1 MYYRKEYYDV
11 VKELESNAEGI
22 TSSEAKNRLERD
34 GYNELKEGSKVPL
47 WKMFLE
53 SFKDPLVIVLL
64 IAAIVQMFLGEVVE
78 SLIIFLVVI
87 LKMFLGEVVESLIIF
102 LVVILNSVLGVTQTR
117 KAESS
122 LDSLKKL
129 SAPSAK
135 VLRDG
140 KKVTVPVKEIV
151 VGDVVF
157 LEAGDYIPADGRLI
171 EAQTLKVVVTVPVKE
186 IVVGDV
192 VFLEAGDYIPA
203 DGRLIEAQTLKV
215 VEGMLTG
222 EAEAVLKH
230 TDKIDEE
237 VGIGDRKN
245 MVFSG
250 ATVVYGRGKLVVT
263 QTGMNTEM
271 GKVAALLETAGNKQT
286 PLQQKLDDFGKKLG
300 IIIMILAAAIFAI
313 QVIRGYLAGSDLKAL
328 IFDSFMFAIA
338 VAVAAIPEALS
349 SIVTIVLA
357 VGTKDMAKKQAI
369 VRKLPAVETLG
380 STGVICT
387 DKTGTL
393 TQNKMTVVDF
403 FMYGITKEEVK
414 AEADSSEQ
422 VEAMNLSSTLC
433 NDADIT
439 EAGVELGDP
448 TEVALLRFANKRGID
463 YKELRDKY
471 DRLSEIPFDSDR
483 KLMSTVNSINGNAI
497 MFTKGGPDVVF
508 SRVSKALDDGDEVE
522 ITEEILNKY
531 RKQNEDFSNR
541 ALRVL
546 AFALKDVPDEN
557 FVPALDDEV
566 DMTLVGLMAMI
577 DPPREEVYGAVAE
590 ATGAGIKTVMITGDH
605 KTTAAAIAK
614 EIGIMKDG
622 DIALTGQELD
632 ALSEKELEEKLEHI
646 TVYARVSP
654 ENKIRIVKAWQEK
667 GYITAMTGDG
677 VNDAPALKQANI
689 GIGMG
694 SGTDVAKD
702 AAAMILTDDNFK
714 TIVSAVEVGRTVY
727 SNIKK
732 SITYLFAGN
741 LGAIIAI
748 LFAVFVGWS
757 NPFTA
762 LQLLVEVGRTVYSN
776 IKKSIT
782 YLFAGNLGAIIAIL
796 FAVFVGWSNPFTAL
810 QLLFINLINDS
821 LPAIAL
827 GLEPAE
833 KNIMSEKPRDI
844 NEGILQG
851 GTWQAVLLRGVIIG
865 IVVILAQYIG
875 NKVSPELGAAMAFST
890 VTIAR
895 IFQTLPARS
904 DKVTALKLGVFK
916 NIYAIGAIII
926 CLLLYY
932 IVLIPGVRSIF
943 DIPNEFGMF
952 NFLIC
957 LGFGLL
963 AALIMEVSKLFN
975 KTKANS

>member
-34 GYNELKEGSKVPL
+34 GYNELKEGSRVPL

-64 IAAIVQMFLGEVVE
+64 IAAIVQ
-78 SLIIFLVVI
+78 
-87 LKMFLGEVVESLIIF
+87 MFLGEVVESLIIF

-140 KKVTVPVKEIV
+140 KK
-151 VGDVVF
+151 
-157 LEAGDYIPADGRLI
+157 
-171 EAQTLKVVVTVPVKE
+171 VTVPVKE

-414 AEADSSEQ
+414 AEGDSSEQ

-762 LQLLVEVGRTVYSN
+762 LQLL
-776 IKKSIT
+776 
-782 YLFAGNLGAIIAIL
+782 
-796 FAVFVGWSNPFTAL
+796 
-810 QLLFINLINDS
+810 FINLINDS

-865 IVVILAQYIG
+865 IVVILAQYVG

-926 CLLLYY
+926 CLLLYC

>member
-11 VKELESNAEGI
+11 VKELQSNDEGI

-87 LKMFLGEVVESLIIF
+87 L
-102 LVVILNSVLGVTQTR
+102 NSVLGVTQTR

-140 KKVTVPVKEIV
+140 KK
-151 VGDVVF
+151 
-157 LEAGDYIPADGRLI
+157 
-171 EAQTLKVVVTVPVKE
+171 VTVPVKE

-300 IIIMILAAAIFAI
+300 IIIMILAVTIFAI

-414 AEADSSEQ
+414 AEGGSSEQ

-522 ITEEILNKY
+522 ISEEILNKY

-632 ALSEKELEEKLEHI
+632 ALSEKELKEKLEHI

-757 NPFTA
+757 NPFT
-762 LQLLVEVGRTVYSN
+762 
-776 IKKSIT
+776 
-782 YLFAGNLGAIIAIL
+782 
-796 FAVFVGWSNPFTAL
+796 PL

-865 IVVILAQYIG
+865 IVVILAQYVG

-904 DKVTALKLGVFK
+904 DKVTAFKLGIFK
-916 NIYAIGAIII
+916 NVYALGAIII
-926 CLLLYY
+926 CLLLYC

>member
-1 MYYRKEYYDV
+1 MYYKKEYSEVIKD
-11 VKELESNAEGI
+11 LESGLEGLTNKEAE
-22 TSSEAKNRLERD
+22 ERLKKY
-34 GYNELKEGSKVPL
+34 GYNELKEGVKVPL

-53 SFKDPLVIVLL
+53 SFKDPLIIVLL
-64 IAAIVQMFLGEVVE
+64 IAAIIQIFLGEVVE
-78 SLIIFLVVI
+78 SLIIFLVI
-87 LKMFLGEVVESLIIF
+87 
-102 LVVILNSVLGVTQTR
+102 ILNSVLGVTQTR

-140 KKVTVPVKEIV
+140 SKVTIPVKELV

-157 LEAGDYIPADGRLI
+157 LEAGDYIPADGRL
-171 EAQTLKVVVTVPVKE
+171 T
-186 IVVGDV
+186 
-192 VFLEAGDYIPA
+192 
-203 DGRLIEAQTLKV
+203 EAQTLKV

-230 TDKIDEE
+230 TDKIVEE

-250 ATVVYGRGKLVVT
+250 ATVVYGRGKMIVT
-263 QTGMNTEM
+263 ETGMQTEM
-271 GKVAALLETAGNKQT
+271 GKVAALLETAGSKQT

-300 IIIMILAAAIFAI
+300 IMIMILAAIIFAI
-313 QVIRGYLAGSDLKAL
+313 QVVRGYLAGNDLKSL

-380 STGVICT
+380 STGVICI

-403 FMYGITKEEVK
+403 FMYGLTKEEVK
-414 AEADSSEQ
+414 EKGDSSEQ

-439 EAGVELGDP
+439 ETGIEIGDP
-448 TEVALLRFANKRGID
+448 TEVALLRFAEKKGID
-463 YKELRDKY
+463 YKELREKY
-471 DRLSEIPFDSDR
+471 DRLNEIPFDSDR

-522 ITEEILNKY
+522 VSEEILNAY
-531 RKQNEDFSNR
+531 RKKNEEFSNR

-546 AFALKDVPDEN
+546 AFTLKDVPDEN
-557 FVPALDDEV
+557 FVPALEDEV

-577 DPPREEVYGAVAE
+577 DPPRDEVFGAVAE
-590 ATGAGIKTVMITGDH
+590 ASGAGIRTVMITGDH

-632 ALSEKELEEKLEHI
+632 ELTEDELKEKLEHI

-702 AAAMILTDDNFK
+702 ASAMILTDDNFK

-732 SITYLFAGN
+732 AITYLFAGN

-748 LFAVFVGWS
+748 LFAVFIGW
-757 NPFTA
+757 P
-762 LQLLVEVGRTVYSN
+762 
-776 IKKSIT
+776 
-782 YLFAGNLGAIIAIL
+782 
-796 FAVFVGWSNPFTAL
+796 NPFTAL

-833 KNIMSEKPRDI
+833 KDIMKEKPRDI

-851 GTWQAVLLRGVIIG
+851 GTWQAVVVRGIIIG
-865 IVVILAQYIG
+865 IVVIIAQYIG
-875 NKVSPELGAAMAFST
+875 NKISPELGAAMAFST
-890 VTIAR
+890 VTISR

-904 DKVTALKLGVFK
+904 DKVTTFKLGFFK
-916 NIYAIGAIII
+916 NIYAIGAIVI
-926 CLLLYY
+926 CLLLYC
-932 IVLIPGVRSIF
+932 IVLIPGVRDIF
-943 DIPNEFGMF
+943 AIPDIFGIKD
-952 NFLIC
+952 FLIC
-957 LGFGLL
+957 LGLGLI
-963 AALIMEVSKLFN
+963 AALIMEVSKLFKMKKN
-975 KTKANS
+975 

>member
-87 LKMFLGEVVESLIIF
+87 L
-102 LVVILNSVLGVTQTR
+102 NSVLGVTQTR

-157 LEAGDYIPADGRLI
+157 LEAGDYIPADGRL
-171 EAQTLKVVVTVPVKE
+171 V
-186 IVVGDV
+186 
-192 VFLEAGDYIPA
+192 
-203 DGRLIEAQTLKV
+203 EAQTLKV

-237 VGIGDRKN
+237 RRVLFRSN

-414 AEADSSEQ
+414 AEGDSSEQ

-762 LQLLVEVGRTVYSN
+762 LQLL
-776 IKKSIT
+776 
-782 YLFAGNLGAIIAIL
+782 
-796 FAVFVGWSNPFTAL
+796 
-810 QLLFINLINDS
+810 FINLINDS

-926 CLLLYY
+926 CLLLYC